1 MVNHPPP
8 FFLSLFL
15 VDADDG
21 DVEHAGA
28 HQQGL
33 AVLPPRE
40 PQSSQHGQ
48 HHGQVLL
55 DNLLLLLTTLSA
67 LPQPTMIHFDRN
79 SFISAFGSTARQDF
93 HEKVSSSF
101 SVNSK
106 QQLKRHKLTCFGG
119 SK

>member
-1 MVNHPPP
+1 MIDDRHRYGYLFDGAVRGGLPKEEKACEEGWRCAQPPTTA
-8 FFLSLFL
+8 FLALFL
-15 VDADDG
+15 VDADDD

-55 DNLLLLLTTLSA
+55 NNLLLLLNTVGLVG
-67 LPQPTMIHFDRN
+67 HN
-79 SFISAFGSTARQDF
+79 
-93 HEKVSSSF
+93 
-101 SVNSK
+101 
-106 QQLKRHKLTCFGG
+106 QQ
-119 SK
+119 

>member
-1 MVNHPPP
+1 MTDDRHRYGYLFDGAVRGGLPEEEKACEEGWPCGQPPTTI
-8 FFLSLFL
+8 FLSLFL

-55 DNLLLLLTTLSA
+55 FNLLFLFNTAGLATTNND
-67 LPQPTMIHFDRN
+67 PF
-79 SFISAFGSTARQDF
+79 
-93 HEKVSSSF
+93 
-101 SVNSK
+101 
-106 QQLKRHKLTCFGG
+106 
-119 SK
+119 